1 MGGIQQKG
9 GLEEEEGL
17 GGKAD
22 RGQIFQAGDKNSP
35 KVGVRE
41 KPLEV

>member
-1 MGGIQQKG
+1 MGGIQRKG
-9 GLEEEEGL
+9 GLEEEKGFV
-17 GGKAD
+17 GGGN
-22 RGQIFQAGDKNSP
+22 RGQIFQAGDKDSP